1 MRIIIFNVEVP
12 IILNVVIHL
21 KNRYKIIK
29 THIYM
34 QYLTIGICT
43 TRAAVFSLALTTNR

>member
-1 MRIIIFNVEVP
+1 
-12 IILNVVIHL
+12 
-21 KNRYKIIK
+21 
-29 THIYM
+29 M